1 MPGELSRYR
10 RASAVERRHLTELV
24 GIDQETELAE
34 AQVEGIARVTKR
46 ALFETMQTS
55 MLRQKAE
62 QLAPDGAELYAMLM
76 VAGTLEMGNVIS
88 GLSRKQR
95 R

>member
-10 RASAVERRHLTELV
+10 RMSAVERRQEAELL
-24 GIDQETELAE
+24 GIDHVTELAE
-34 AQVEGIARVTKR
+34 AQVEGIARVTRR
-46 ALFETMQTS
+46 ALFETLQTS

-76 VAGTLEMGNVIS
+76 VAGTMEMGNVIS